1 MRMEE
6 TVAIEGAN
14 SMEQT
19 LELPYENNVECE
31 SFSPA
36 IAVNTTSDK
45 EEYAFV
51 QEKIEEVNQFNQQ
64 DLEQAENGDKLVMN
78 ENMHHEEQQK
88 ENTTSGQTILQPKL
102 LKSKA
107 SSKRLVQSVSQLAK
121 GAQWITG
128 KGPSKSLSKADV
140 DDISKRKRSTSE
152 HIHVD
157 ASEALPLTSSSV
169 LHRSPCLGSARANFT
184 VPQPF
189 ALATDKRASL
199 GNRPASGEVAKL
211 SSKQPGNGCS
221 PTFSIKKP
229 QVLPKTSTRPS
240 SAKDIHLEAIKSSN
254 ESKAME
260 VPEVEP
266 ATFLQ
271 ALPSS
276 PAKIKEEHNSK
287 SMIGFNFKCDERAER
302 RKEFYSKL
310 EEKLNAKEAEKSEI
324 QAKTQEELEAEIKEL
339 RKSLTFKAK
348 PMPSFYQEAP
358 PPKAELKK
366 IPPTRAKSPK
376 LGRRKSINGVA
387 GNENVDS
394 KSDDTSK
401 SSDFGKNTSVPMK
414 INDFTPKPH
423 IKKLLIKT
431 PSDKTI
437 RYEGGFGK
445 SKSEATS
452 SFNGQPSCVD
462 DESDEVAGSKVE
474 GNTENSSPMAAAVGT
489 SRVGLDDTHLSDHVR
504 DDGGQECAVNNGPAV
519 AVDELKEEM
528 KEKHNQ
534 NSENQVFNTIHETQ
548 GVTAVGADRGKL
560 RISKVSQHIVHSE
573 GQEANEKPVK
583 SFKRERLKASTP
595 TISSLRREHTKA
607 GSARSISK
615 SSQGLSSTNTDVAV
629 AS

>member
-51 QEKIEEVNQFNQQ
+51 QEKIEEVNQFNQKQ

-445 SKSEATS
+445 I
-452 SFNGQPSCVD
+452 
-462 DESDEVAGSKVE
+462 
-474 GNTENSSPMAAAVGT
+474 GT

>member
-1 MRMEE
+1 MEE

-51 QEKIEEVNQFNQQ
+51 QEKIEEVNQFNQKQ

-302 RKEFYSKL
+302 RKEVV
-310 EEKLNAKEAEKSEI
+310 
-324 QAKTQEELEAEIKEL
+324 
-339 RKSLTFKAK
+339 LTNFITLI
-348 PMPSFYQEAP
+348 MTTY
-358 PPKAELKK
+358 
-366 IPPTRAKSPK
+366 
-376 LGRRKSINGVA
+376 
-387 GNENVDS
+387 
-394 KSDDTSK
+394 
-401 SSDFGKNTSVPMK
+401 
-414 INDFTPKPH
+414 FT
-423 IKKLLIKT
+423 L
-431 PSDKTI
+431 
-437 RYEGGFGK
+437 Y
-445 SKSEATS
+445 
-452 SFNGQPSCVD
+452 
-462 DESDEVAGSKVE
+462 
-474 GNTENSSPMAAAVGT
+474 
-489 SRVGLDDTHLSDHVR
+489 
-504 DDGGQECAVNNGPAV
+504 
-519 AVDELKEEM
+519 
-528 KEKHNQ
+528 
-534 NSENQVFNTIHETQ
+534 
-548 GVTAVGADRGKL
+548 
-560 RISKVSQHIVHSE
+560 
-573 GQEANEKPVK
+573 
-583 SFKRERLKASTP
+583 
-595 TISSLRREHTKA
+595 
-607 GSARSISK
+607 
-615 SSQGLSSTNTDVAV
+615 
-629 AS
+629 